1 MNAYAEKYFKND
13 NVEFGSKSNL
23 NFPMYFMLESIYKN
37 FIKLWYIIFLII
49 WKLLYV
55 HVYVMQYPSSLYTYI
70 YEERKD
76 TALDIHVRLIFLK
89 DCFSKE

>member
-1 MNAYAEKYFKND
+1 
-13 NVEFGSKSNL
+13 
-23 NFPMYFMLESIYKN
+23 
-37 FIKLWYIIFLII
+37 
-49 WKLLYV
+49 
-55 HVYVMQYPSSLYTYI
+55 MQYPSSLYTYI